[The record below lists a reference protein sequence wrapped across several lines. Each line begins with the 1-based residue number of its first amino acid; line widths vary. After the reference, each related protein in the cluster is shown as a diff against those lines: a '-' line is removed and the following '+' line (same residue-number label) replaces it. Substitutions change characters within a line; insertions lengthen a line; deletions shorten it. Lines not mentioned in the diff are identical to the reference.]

1 MATNKEDNNIITF
14 GKHKN
19 KTWGQVFSEEP
30 TYCRWVENTM
40 PTLYEFWL
48 FQKYV
53 IMRNCQRDKAAHQG
67 RPNTAPSNG
76 QILSK
81 APSNRNDDSGG
92 GGDISRCLRC
102 TLPLDVWG
110 VCEGC
115 NKTQAAKNLQEL
127 ASPTNYQKNSQKCY
141 KCGKYGHYARDCYS
155 GTQRYY

>member
-30 TYCRWVENTM
+30 KYCRWVENTM

-48 FQKYV
+48 FQKY
-53 IMRNCQRDKAAHQG
+53 IIIRNCQKGKAAHQV
-67 RPNTAPSNG
+67 RPSTAPPT
-76 QILSK
+76 
-81 APSNRNDDSGG
+81 APKLPKQKNTHPNDRNNGG
-92 GGDISRCLRC
+92 GGDVSRCPCCNYNMDAAGNCRLSC
-102 TLPLDVWG
+102 TDRERKS
-110 VCEGC
+110 CSSSM
-115 NKTQAAKNLQEL
+115 NRA
-127 ASPTNYQKNSQKCY
+127 SQKCY